1 MNHKF
6 SYFCSMLTNAQVK
19 HIRSL
24 QQKKFRFEHREYLIQ
39 GDKIVLEAIQSP
51 TKPKLIVASETWI
64 DSHEE
69 QLENSLVEIAN
80 EKQLQQMSSLKNA
93 ASVIAIMPMH
103 EDHVDLKLL
112 SEDLVIALDF
122 VQDPG
127 NLGTILRI
135 ADWYGVRHVLCSLD
149 TVDYTNPKVIQSTMG
164 AFLRVEVHYVDL
176 KQTISELLSQ
186 YPDYSILGS
195 FMDGENMLNQKPMPR
210 GMLIMGNEGQ
220 GISKTLE
227 DVCSHR
233 IAIPSFPVDNPSME
247 SLNVAVATAILVS
260 ELRKP
265 FQKR

>member
-51 TKPKLIVASETWI
+51 KKPKLIVASDTWF
-64 DSHEE
+64 SNHEK
-69 QLENSLVEIAN
+69 QLDGLHVEIAN

-93 ASVIAIMPMH
+93 ASVVAIMPMH
-103 EDHVDLKLL
+103 EDNVDLKLL
-112 SEDLVIALDF
+112 SENLVIALDF
-122 VQDPG
+122 IQDPG

-135 ADWYGVRHVLCSLD
+135 ADWYGIRHILCSKN

-164 AFLRVEVHYVDL
+164 AFLRVEVHYVDI
-176 KQTISELLSQ
+176 KQTISAVLSQ
-186 YPDYSILGS
+186 YPDYPILGS
-195 FMDGENMLNQKPMPR
+195 FMDGENMLNHKPMSS

-227 DVCSHR
+227 DVCTHR

-265 FQKR
+265 FQN

>member
-6 SYFCSMLTNAQVK
+6 FYFCSMLTNAQVK

-39 GDKIVLEAIQSP
+39 GDKIVLDAIQSP
-51 TKPKLIVASETWI
+51 TSPKLIVASETWVN
-64 DSHEE
+64 SHEQ
-69 QLENSLVEIAN
+69 QLKNFSVEIAN
-80 EKQLQQMSSLKNA
+80 ERQLQQMSSLKNA
-93 ASVIAIMPMH
+93 ASVVAIMPMH
-103 EDHVDLKLL
+103 DDYVDLKLL

-176 KQTISELLSQ
+176 QQTIADLQ
-186 YPDYSILGS
+186 AHYPGFPIIGS

-210 GMLIMGNEGQ
+210 GMLIMGNEGH
-220 GISKTLE
+220 GISKVLE
-227 DVCSHR
+227 DACKHR
-233 IAIPSFPVDNPSME
+233 IAIPSYPVENQSME

-265 FQKR
+265 FQ

>member
-6 SYFCSMLTNAQVK
+6 FYFCSMLTNAQVK
-19 HIRSL
+19 HIRSI
-24 QQKKFRFEHREYLIQ
+24 QQKKFRFEHGEYLIQ

-64 DSHEE
+64 NSHEQ
-69 QLENSLVEIAN
+69 QLVNSSVEIAN

-103 EDHVDLKLL
+103 DDHVDLKLL
-112 SEDLVIALDF
+112 SENLVIALDF

-135 ADWYGVRHVLCSLD
+135 ADWYGIRHILCSQN

-164 AFLRVEVHYVDL
+164 AFLRVKVHYVDL
-176 KQTISELLSQ
+176 QHTISNLRAA
-186 YPDYSILGS
+186 YPNFPILGS
-195 FMDGENMLNQKPMPR
+195 FMDGENILNQEPMLS

-220 GISKTLE
+220 GISKALE
-227 DVCSHR
+227 DTCTHR
-233 IAIPSFPVDNPSME
+233 IAIPSFPVGNQSME

-265 FQKR
+265 FQKS